1 VIECRA
7 QRGECT
13 LQKENMKY
21 LGIFAAGVLAVACS
35 SGSTTPAA
43 SAASIDRASSTP
55 SNSDFAPVANDGT
68 ASAAS
73 AQSATQTGTHKA
85 VTASPSAPAVSPAPE
100 SPAPTV
106 SNAAAS
112 PAQQPS
118 PGAAPDNSRVNARD
132 KDEKALTPMDQG
144 GSEADRKITQQ
155 IRQAVMKDGSLS
167 FNAKNVKIITVNGKV
182 TLRGPVKTAAER
194 SAIDA
199 AAKSAAGANQV
210 DNQLEVKN

>member
-85 VTASPSAPAVSPAPE
+85 VTTSPSTPAVTPPG

-118 PGAAPDNSRVNARD
+118 SGAAPDNSGVNARD
-132 KDEKALTPMDQG
+132 KDGKALTPMDQG

-194 SAIDA
+194 TAIEA
-199 AAKSAAGANQV
+199 AAKSAAGVNQV